1 MASVPVGKERPRGR
15 HLLVIGLV
23 LGVLGVLTYAAQL
36 SMQRLWTPWYLPVSA
51 TLGVLLIVLSLW
63 RARTAWRVLT
73 LVLLVLLAAAEW
85 ALLAGARLPEYAGP
99 VAAGASFPA
108 FTTARAD
115 GTAFTRGDLAGDQN
129 SVLVFFRG
137 RW

>member
-1 MASVPVGKERPRGR
+1 MASVPASQERPRGR

-23 LGVLGVLTYAAQL
+23 LGALGVLAYATQL

-51 TLGVLLIVLSLW
+51 TLGVLFLLLSLW
-63 RARTAWRVLT
+63 RARTAWRVIT

-85 ALLAGARLPEYAGP
+85 TLLAHARLPEYAGP
-99 VAAGASFPA
+99 VAAGVSFPA

-115 GTAFTRGDLAGDQN
+115 GTPFTRSDLAGDRN

>member
-1 MASVPVGKERPRGR
+1 
-15 HLLVIGLV
+15 VIGLV
-23 LGVLGVLTYAAQL
+23 LGVLGVLAYAAQL

-85 ALLAGARLPEYAGP
+85 AVLAGARLPEYAGP
-99 VAAGASFPA
+99 VATGASFPA

-115 GTAFTRGDLAGDQN
+115 GTPFSRSDLAGDQN